1 MLILMCLIGVLGL
14 FYFNDFIKKISYLAV
29 SYSSFIILI
38 SFIAQKNIKLDEIM
52 VVIISI
58 TIIFSINLLIGIGII
73 KQLYYFDLKR
83 H

>member
-14 FYFNDFIKKISYLAV
+14 FYFNDFIKKISYLSV

-38 SFIAQKNIKLDEIM
+38 SFIARKNIKLDEIM

-73 KQLYYFDLKR
+73 KQLYDFDQSHR
-83 H
+83 